1 MRALVTGGRGFIGSH
16 VVDALVADG
25 ADVVVYDASPVDGM
39 GGSAALGFASPHVEH
54 LAGDVCDEE
63 ALVRAMAGCDAV
75 FHLAALYSFSPRA
88 ADAMERVNVGGTRA
102 VLASA
107 LRAEVA
113 RVVHT
118 SSCATCG
125 PAPGRLATELDHPP
139 AWQMKVAYKRTKV
152 ASEQVALDAARAGQD
167 VVVVNPTAPVGPGDR
182 RPTPTGKMVAD
193 VVSRRARAYV
203 ATAGLNIVDVRDVA
217 RGHLLVHRQ
226 GRAGERYLLGG
237 ENLPLAEVFA
247 TVARHAG
254 LPAPRIRVPYRLVHG
269 AAWAAHLA
277 GRATGREP
285 RLLVLDEVRL
295 ARLPEL
301 FSIEK
306 ARTELGYSWRPADD
320 ALRDAAAAVRENPV
334 S

>member
-16 VVDALVADG
+16 VVDTLVADG
-25 ADVVVYDASPVDGM
+25 ADVVVYDASPVDR
-39 GGSAALGFASPHVEH
+39 ARPDVEH
-54 LAGDVCDEE
+54 LVGDICDEDR
-63 ALVRAMAGCDAV
+63 LVAAMSGCDAV
-75 FHLAALYSFSPRA
+75 FHLAALYSFSPR
-88 ADAMERVNVGGTRA
+88 DAEEMERVNVGGTRA

-107 LRAEVA
+107 QRAEVA

-125 PAPGRLATELDHPP
+125 PAPGRPADERDHPP
-139 AWQMKVAYKRTKV
+139 EWQLKVAYKRTKV
-152 ASEQVALDAARAGQD
+152 ASEKVALDAARAGQD

-193 VVSRRARAYV
+193 VVSGRIRAFV
-203 ATAGLNIVDVRDVA
+203 ATAALNVVDVRDVA
-217 RGHLLVHRQ
+217 RGHLLAHRQ
-226 GRAGERYLLGG
+226 GRAGQRYLLGG

-254 LPAPRIRVPYRLVHG
+254 RPAPRVRVPYPLVLG
-269 AAWAAHLA
+269 AAWVAHVA
-277 GRATGREP
+277 GRAIRREP

-301 FSIEK
+301 FAIDK
-306 ARTELGYSWRPADD
+306 ARRELGYDWRPADD
-320 ALRDAAAAVRENPV
+320 ALRDAVAAVRED
-334 S
+334 SAR